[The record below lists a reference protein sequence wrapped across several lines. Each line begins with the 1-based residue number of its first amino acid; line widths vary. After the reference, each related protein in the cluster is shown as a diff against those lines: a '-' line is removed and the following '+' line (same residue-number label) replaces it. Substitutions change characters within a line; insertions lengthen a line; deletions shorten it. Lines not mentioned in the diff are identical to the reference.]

1 MEEQVTLFKGF
12 RLINEN
18 NLKKINKK
26 DNWIWIIE
34 TSGPKSNSS
43 YGKSCMDYHKH

>member
-1 MEEQVTLFKGF
+1 VKNFKKESITMEEQVTLFKGF

-26 DNWIWIIE
+26 DN
-34 TSGPKSNSS
+34 
-43 YGKSCMDYHKH
+43 